1 MCPPRLFLEHPWK
14 AEPPVASRGAMQGWR
29 NLRHVDV
36 LQRGG
41 AALGHQH
48 PLCRRRA
55 DDACV
60 KTGLL
65 YWKMD
70 FPPKHVQGGA
80 PEHSGE
86 PITQPPPPGFC
97 AMWLKEGAHRERN
110 ASGDLSRW
118 TEGGASE
125 LKLLPAA
132 VLPGWKCQ
140 LCCPARVTRW
150 FLALWDEARQEVGW
164 APVPPGASG
173 ISKHSGGPASA
184 SRAPGRVK
192 SRPPR
197 RGDAAPAGSP
207 LLVSPSPPPHGAR
220 GDCPVP
226 TGKNPVAV
234 RTRKARWGCLDVPWP
249 AGWLMGHPR

>member
-1 MCPPRLFLEHPWK
+1 MCQNWAPLLEDGFSTK
-14 AEPPVASRGAMQGWR
+14 ARARRSTRALWR
-29 NLRHVDV
+29 THNS
-36 LQRGG
+36 
-41 AALGHQH
+41 ATSTWILG
-48 PLCRRRA
+48 
-55 DDACV
+55 
-60 KTGLL
+60 
-65 YWKMD
+65 
-70 FPPKHVQGGA
+70 F
-80 PEHSGE
+80 
-86 PITQPPPPGFC
+86 
-97 AMWLKEGAHRERN
+97 EGAHRERN

-150 FLALWDEARQEVGW
+150 FLALWDEARREVGW

-207 LLVSPSPPPHGAR
+207 LPVSPSPPPHGAR